1 MKTAAFEKTYAGRC
15 VLRCPALELP
25 EGAITAVIG
34 ANGSGK
40 TTLARVLA
48 GIEAADGRV
57 RFPGGIRVGYL
68 PQKPYA
74 FRMSTARNIALNGG
88 DGRLAAR
95 LMAEL
100 GLTPLAR
107 QRAKRLS
114 GGETQK
120 LALARLLMG
129 RYDLLILD
137 EPTAAM
143 DMESTL
149 AAERL
154 VREVTRRTG
163 CATLLITHSV
173 QQARRCADRAVFLH
187 GGAVIEQGAAKD
199 VLRAPREEETRRFL
213 AFYGMELQ

>member
-1 MKTAAFEKTYAGRC
+1 MKTAAFEKSYARRR

-25 EGAITAVIG
+25 EGQITAVIG

-40 TTLARVLA
+40 STMARILA
-48 GIEAADGRV
+48 GVERADGRGRALKGV
-57 RFPGGIRVGYL
+57 RVGYL

-74 FRMSTARNIALNGG
+74 FRMSTARNIALGGG
-88 DGRLAAR
+88 DAQWRGK
-95 LMAEL
+95 LMAAL
-100 GLTPLAR
+100 GLTPLAG

-120 LALARLLMG
+120 MALARLLSG

-149 AAERL
+149 TAERL
-154 VREVTRRTG
+154 VREAVRRTG
-163 CATLLITHSV
+163 CAALLITHSV
-173 QQARRCADRAVFLH
+173 QQARRCADRAFYLH
-187 GGAVIEQGAAKD
+187 GGEVAEQGDAKT
-199 VLRAPREEETRRFL
+199 LLYAPQAEETRRFL
-213 AFYGMELQ
+213 AFYGL

>member
-1 MKTAAFEKTYAGRC
+1 MKTTAFEKTYAGRT

-25 EGAITAVIG
+25 EGQITAVIG

-48 GIEAADGRV
+48 GTERADGRARALQGV
-57 RFPGGIRVGYL
+57 RVGYM
-68 PQKPYA
+68 PQKSYA
-74 FRMSTARNIALNGG
+74 FRMSTERNVALGG
-88 DGRLAAR
+88 DDDLWRAQ
-95 LMAEL
+95 LMAAL
-100 GLTPLAR
+100 GLTPLAK

-120 LALARLLMG
+120 MALARLLAG
-129 RYDLLILD
+129 KYELLILD

-149 AAERL
+149 TTERL

-173 QQARRCADRAVFLH
+173 QQARRCADRAIYLWE
-187 GGAVIEQGAAKD
+187 GRAVEQGEAKT
-199 VLRAPREEETRRFL
+199 LLSAPKEEETKRFL
-213 AFYGMELQ
+213 AFYGL

>member
-48 GIEAADGRV
+48 GIEAPDGRV
-57 RFPGGIRVGYL
+57 RPPGGVRVGYM
-68 PQKPYA
+68 PQMPYA
-74 FRMSTARNIALNGG
+74 FRMSTARNIALGGG
-88 DGRLAAR
+88 DAQWQKQLSDA
-95 LMAEL
+95 LL
-100 GLTPLAR
+100 LTPLAKR
-107 QRAKRLS
+107 RAKRLS

-120 LALARLLMG
+120 MALARLLMG
-129 RYDLLILD
+129 KYDLLILD

-143 DMESTL
+143 DMESSLT
-149 AAERL
+149 AERL

-173 QQARRCADRAVFLH
+173 QQARRCADFAIYLH
-187 GGAVIEQGAAKD
+187 NGAVVEQGDAKT
-199 VLRAPREEETRRFL
+199 VLRTPLSEKTRHFL
-213 AFYGMELQ
+213 EFYGL